1 MLKNPTPSP
10 IQTIKNFLH
19 QNSHT
24 QLHITFAA
32 LEITNHQNGQFL
44 NRVQRQQSRIILQKL
59 PQTGVAKINVLDNMV
74 FRFSFQFRIPDA
86 AAEFHN
92 LKMLSLPRPL
102 DHGKLYVDKEKLR
115 LSFRIDAPDPLLRVE
130 ITHVYQSILSL
141 EQFCTPLCG
150 QTQ

>member
-1 MLKNPTPSP
+1 MPTRP
-10 IQTIKNFLH
+10 ISYTFTDFLH
-19 QNSHT
+19 QSSHT
-24 QLHITFAA
+24 PLCITFAT

-44 NRVQRQQSRIILQKL
+44 NQVERRQSRIVLQKM
-59 PQTGVAKINVLDNMV
+59 PCGRMAKINVLDNLV
-74 FRFSFQFRIPDA
+74 FCFSFQFLMPNA
-86 AAEFHN
+86 GKFHDG
-92 LKMLSLPRPL
+92 KMLCLPRPL
-102 DHGKLYVDKEKLR
+102 DYGRLYVDKEKMV

>member
-1 MLKNPTPSP
+1 MPTRP
-10 IQTIKNFLH
+10 ISYTFTDFLH
-19 QNSHT
+19 QSSHT
-24 QLHITFAA
+24 PLCITFAA
-32 LEITNHQNGQFL
+32 LEIINHQNGQFL
-44 NRVQRQQSRIILQKL
+44 NQVERRQSRIVLQKM
-59 PQTGVAKINVLDNMV
+59 PCGRMAKINVLDNMV

>member
-1 MLKNPTPSP
+1 MPNLP
-10 IQTIKNFLH
+10 ISYTFTDFLH
-19 QNSHT
+19 QSSHT
-24 QLHITFAA
+24 PLCITFAT

-44 NRVQRQQSRIILQKL
+44 NQVERRKSRIVLQKM
-59 PQTGVAKINVLDNMV
+59 PCGRMAKINVLDNMV
-74 FRFSFQFRIPDA
+74 FRFSFQFRLPLA
-86 AAEFHN
+86 AKCHN
-92 LKMLSLPRPL
+92 LEMRSLPRPL
-102 DHGKLYVDKEKLR
+102 DRGRLSVDNEKLV